1 MQKKKRDGG
10 PNTITSVLSLLNFMK
25 LLCNQILM
33 SIQAFN
39 ESRGRAD
46 VKETDHQHNN
56 VAETMTTD
64 NMTNKYGKEE
74 VQGQSLEGHH
84 ERENKWKI

>member
-1 MQKKKRDGG
+1 MSQGEEQKRRKQIIS
-10 PNTITSVLSLLNFMK
+10 ITM
-25 LLCNQILM
+25 
-33 SIQAFN
+33 
-39 ESRGRAD
+39 
-46 VKETDHQHNN
+46 

-84 ERENKWKI
+84 EEDLKDCLSVR